1 MNDDFRVY
9 VYTCH
14 RLGISSQEIHIE
26 LVTVRGDASPSSRT
40 VSRWI
45 SNIRT
50 DQFRLENRAGCG
62 RPLSTT
68 STAKVQ
74 KIKTLITENCR
85 LSCSDIEYILSI
97 PKSCVHEVLTK
108 HLHLGNVYAVW
119 VPHNLST
126 SNKTARVNCCQKL
139 IKLFNVKSF
148 QYLCSNYL
156 VHDESWFL
164 WDKMEDRRVCLGKRA
179 MKPTSVKS
187 KLTKRKSM
195 GLVAFTWKPMRFS
208 ASVLSCGTTIDANYM
223 IEYHRETWKRFPDI
237 KKEKI
242 ALKETLLQMGHARPH
257 SAAES

>member
-68 STAKVQ
+68 STAKVK

-139 IKLFNVKSF
+139 IKLFNVKGF

-156 VHDESWFL
+156 VQDESCFW
-164 WDKMEDRRVCLGKRA
+164 WDKTEDIRVHGYREEGNEADKCQIQAHKTEVNG
-179 MKPTSVKS
+179 
-187 KLTKRKSM
+187 
-195 GLVAFTWKPMRFS
+195 FS
-208 ASVLSCGTTIDANYM
+208 RIYLKTNEVLCFCAIMWYDN
-223 IEYHRETWKRFPDI
+223 
-237 KKEKI
+237 
-242 ALKETLLQMGHARPH
+242 
-257 SAAES
+257 